1 VVSYSM
7 RLTDMVATYVGI
19 QNGHSVCYLNSVMQQ
34 LFMIPTIREH
44 IIQLPCQQVD
54 SSDNVVPKQSFLSEL
69 KSLFMSLENSRS
81 SHGIRS
87 CRSEEAIDP
96 LPLCK
101 TIWNPL
107 GFSDGIE
114 NKQGAYLDVEK
125 QMDASEFLSLLLA
138 QLSSSLGST
147 NPLLQVGRFICG
159 TLCNELFIAGDDSAP
174 VIGRNRVLT
183 NEQFYFISVKVGTF
197 GATAAAS
204 TAAASLASPPVAQS
218 MIIDSLRKAL
228 DDFSSDQNLKSF
240 WPSSGGEGGG
250 RELLPSTSS
259 STLSASS
266 LPPHF
271 IIHLKRFR
279 FDFLKMRQV
288 KLNSRF
294 EYPLSLDLWGCT
306 AEARR
311 ERAEDAAWEQ
321 SMREGTADDADVDMD
336 TTSALPDSS
345 ALKRR
350 CKYVLGGVI
359 VHAGTARDG
368 HYYSLVKERKERK
381 EDQRSGSG
389 KDSAGIV
396 THDVTSNAPAEQVDQ
411 VEEVT
416 RRDRWLKMNDEE
428 VTEFSLE
435 DLETET
441 FGGHTHGPLKKQSA
455 FILIYDRV

>member
-1 VVSYSM
+1 
-7 RLTDMVATYVGI
+7 MVATYVGV

-34 LFMIPTIREH
+34 LFMIPSIREH
-44 IIQLPCQQVD
+44 ILQLPSQQVE
-54 SSDNVVPKQSFLSEL
+54 SSDNVVPKQFFLSEL
-69 KSLFMSLENSRS
+69 KSLFMSLENGRS

-87 CRSEEAIDP
+87 SGSNEAIDP

-101 TIWNPL
+101 AIWNPL
-107 GFSDGIE
+107 NLSDGTE
-114 NKQGAYLDVEK
+114 KMQGAYLDVEK
-125 QMDASEFLSLLLA
+125 QMDASEFFSLLLA

-159 TLCNELFIAGDDSAP
+159 NLCNELFIAGDDSAP
-174 VIGRNRVLT
+174 VIGRNRVL
-183 NEQFYFISVKVGTF
+183 NSEQFYFISVKVGSF
-197 GATAAAS
+197 GAAAAAATSASAS
-204 TAAASLASPPVAQS
+204 TNPPRAQS
-218 MIIDSLRKAL
+218 MSIKSLRKAL

-240 WPSSGGEGGG
+240 WPSSGGG
-250 RELLPSTSS
+250 RELLPSKSS

-279 FDFLKMRQV
+279 FDFAKMRQV
-288 KLNSRF
+288 KVNSRF
-294 EYPLSLDLWGCT
+294 EYPLSLDLWGYT

-311 ERAEDAAWEQ
+311 ERAEDAAWEK
-321 SMREGTADDADVDMD
+321 SMREGTADEMDMD

-345 ALKRR
+345 ALKKR

-359 VHAGTARDG
+359 VHTGTARDG
-368 HYYSLVKERKERK
+368 HYFSLVKERK
-381 EDQRSGSG
+381 EDQRSG
-389 KDSAGIV
+389 KDTAGIT
-396 THDVTSNAPAEQVDQ
+396 THDVTSNAPAEQAER

-435 DLETET
+435 DLQSET

>member
-1 VVSYSM
+1 
-7 RLTDMVATYVGI
+7 MVASYVGI
-19 QNGHSVCYLNSVMQQ
+19 QNDHSVCYLNSVMQQ
-34 LFMIPTIREH
+34 LFMIPSIREH
-44 IIQLPCQQVD
+44 VLQLPYQQVE
-54 SSDNVVPKQSFLSEL
+54 SSVNVVPKQSFLSEL
-69 KSLFMSLENSRS
+69 KSLFMSLENGRS
-81 SHGIRS
+81 SQGTRS
-87 CRSEEAIDP
+87 SESDEAVDP

-107 GFSDGIE
+107 GISNETDK
-114 NKQGAYLDVEK
+114 KQGTYLDVEK
-125 QMDASEFLSLLLA
+125 QMDASEFFSLLLA

-147 NPLLQVGRFICG
+147 NSLLQVGRFICG
-159 TLCNELFIAGDDSAP
+159 TLCNELSIAGDDSAP

-183 NEQFYFISVKVGTF
+183 NEQFYFISVKVGSF
-197 GATAAAS
+197 GAAAAAASAS
-204 TAAASLASPPVAQS
+204 TAAASSASPPGAQS
-218 MIIDSLRKAL
+218 VNIDSLRKAL

-240 WPSSGGEGGG
+240 WPSSGGGGGGGG
-250 RELLPSTSS
+250 RELLPSKSS

-279 FDFLKMRQV
+279 FDFVKMRQV
-288 KLNSRF
+288 KVYSRF
-294 EYPLSLDLWGCT
+294 QYPLSLDLWGCT

-321 SMREGTADDADVDMD
+321 SMREGTADDADMDID

-359 VHAGTARDG
+359 VHTGTARDG
-368 HYYSLVKERKERK
+368 HYFSLVKERKERK

-389 KDSAGIV
+389 KDTAGIAA
-396 THDVTSNAPAEQVDQ
+396 HDVTSNAPAEQVDR

-435 DLETET
+435 DLESET
-441 FGGHTHGPLKKQSA
+441 FGGQTHGPLKKQSA

>member
-1 VVSYSM
+1 
-7 RLTDMVATYVGI
+7 MVASYVGI

-34 LFMIPTIREH
+34 LFMIPSIREH
-44 IIQLPCQQVD
+44 VLQLPCQQAE
-54 SSDNVVPKQSFLSEL
+54 SSVNVVPKQSFLSEL
-69 KSLFMSLENSRS
+69 KSLFMSLENGRS
-81 SHGIRS
+81 SQGTRS
-87 CRSEEAIDP
+87 SESDEAVDP

-107 GFSDGIE
+107 GISDKTDR
-114 NKQGAYLDVEK
+114 KQGAYLDVGK
-125 QMDASEFLSLLLA
+125 QMDASEFFSLLLA

-147 NPLLQVGRFICG
+147 IPLLQVGRFICG
-159 TLCNELFIAGDDSAP
+159 TLCNELFIAGDDLAP

-183 NEQFYFISVKVGTF
+183 NEQFYFISVKVGSF
-197 GATAAAS
+197 GASAASASASASAS
-204 TAAASLASPPVAQS
+204 TAVSSASTPVAQS
-218 MIIDSLRKAL
+218 MNIDCLRKAL

-240 WPSSGGEGGG
+240 WPSCGGGGGGG
-250 RELLPSTSS
+250 RELLPSKSS

-279 FDFLKMRQV
+279 FDFIKMRQV
-288 KLNSRF
+288 KVNSRF

-321 SMREGTADDADVDMD
+321 SMREGTADDMDMD

-345 ALKRR
+345 ALKKR

-359 VHAGTARDG
+359 VHTGTARDG
-368 HYYSLVKERKERK
+368 HYFSLVKERKERK
-381 EDQRSGSG
+381 EDQRSG
-389 KDSAGIV
+389 KDTAGIAV
-396 THDVTSNAPAEQVDQ
+396 HDVTSNAPAEQVDR

-416 RRDRWLKMNDEE
+416 RLDRWLKMNDEE

-435 DLETET
+435 DLESET

>member
-1 VVSYSM
+1 
-7 RLTDMVATYVGI
+7 MVDSYVGI

-34 LFMIPTIREH
+34 LFMIPSIRAH
-44 IIQLPCQQVD
+44 VLQLQCQQAE
-54 SSDNVVPKQSFLSEL
+54 SSVNVVLKQSFLSEL
-69 KSLFMSLENSRS
+69 KSLFMSLENGRS

-87 CRSEEAIDP
+87 SESDGAVDP

-107 GFSDGIE
+107 GISDE
-114 NKQGAYLDVEK
+114 TDKKQGAYLDVEK
-125 QMDASEFLSLLLA
+125 QMDASEFFSLLLA

-147 NPLLQVGRFICG
+147 SPLLQVGRFICG

-174 VIGRNRVLT
+174 VIGRNRVLI
-183 NEQFYFISVKVGTF
+183 NEQFYFISVKVGSF
-197 GATAAAS
+197 GASAAS
-204 TAAASLASPPVAQS
+204 ASAASSASPPVAQS
-218 MIIDSLRKAL
+218 MNIDSLRKAL

-240 WPSSGGEGGG
+240 WPSSGGGGGGGGG
-250 RELLPSTSS
+250 RELLPSKSS

-279 FDFLKMRQV
+279 FDFVKMRQV
-288 KLNSRF
+288 KVNSRF

-321 SMREGTADDADVDMD
+321 SMREGTADDMHMVMD

-359 VHAGTARDG
+359 VHTGTARDG
-368 HYYSLVKERKERK
+368 HYFSLVKERKEWK

-389 KDSAGIV
+389 TDTAGIAAY
-396 THDVTSNAPAEQVDQ
+396 DVTSSTTVEHVDR

-435 DLETET
+435 DLESET
-441 FGGHTHGPLKKQSA
+441 FGGHTHGPQKKQSA